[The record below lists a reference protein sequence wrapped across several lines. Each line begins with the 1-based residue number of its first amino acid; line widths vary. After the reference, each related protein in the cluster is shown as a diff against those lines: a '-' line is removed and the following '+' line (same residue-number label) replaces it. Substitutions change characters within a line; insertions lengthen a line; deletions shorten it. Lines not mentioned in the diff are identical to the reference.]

1 MDVSLDYAA
10 PEADLREYLSVFYDF
25 RVNVPQF
32 EDMERADFAQ
42 IRFILKGRGDY
53 RFADGHE
60 QEAPAIALVGPTTG
74 NTRLRIEGPAQA
86 FGAGLLPAGWGA
98 LTGFEASTLVNRAID
113 ATHLFGA
120 SLDGVSDRLRAAETL
135 EEKVVIGSA
144 VIRSLAQRTRD
155 VPLAFTRQVDDWLA
169 SSLSPDVTA
178 LVDALGLSRRQ
189 VERQCKKLYGAPPKM
204 LARKYRALRAAIT
217 LARGE
222 ADMEDL
228 IGESFYDQSH
238 FIREIK
244 QFTGVTPKKFHD
256 DLPTLAKLTLKR
268 ADLAGQVEPIIY
280 QT

>member
-10 PEADLREYLSVFYDF
+10 PDADLREYLSVFYDF
-25 RVNVPQF
+25 KFHGSYF

-42 IRFILKGRGDY
+42 IRFLLAGKGAY

-60 QEAPAIALVGPTTG
+60 QDSPAIAIVGPTTG
-74 NTRLRIEGPAQA
+74 NTRVRLHGPGAL
-86 FGAGLLPAGWGA
+86 FGVGLLPAGWGA
-98 LTGFEASTLVNRAID
+98 MMGFEASTLVNRAID
-113 ATHLFGA
+113 ATHLFGPA
-120 SLDGVSDRLRAAETL
+120 LYAVIEQLRAATTL
-135 EEKVVIGSA
+135 EEKVVIGNA
-144 VIRSLAQRTRD
+144 MVRGLAEGITD
-155 VPLAFTRQVDDWLA
+155 APLAFTRVVDAWLA
-169 SSLSPDVTA
+169 DSLSPDVTE
-178 LVDALGLSRRQ
+178 LVAAVGLSRRQ
-189 VERQCKKLYGAPPKM
+189 VERQCKRLYGAPPKM

-222 ADMEDL
+222 SNMDDL

-256 DLPTLAKLTLKR
+256 ELPTLAKLTLKR
-268 ADLAGQVEPIIY
+268 AELAGQVEPIIY

>member
-25 RVNVPQF
+25 KVNGPHF

-53 RFADGHE
+53 QFADGHE
-60 QEAPAIALVGPTTG
+60 QEAPTIALVGPTTG
-74 NTRLRIEGPAQA
+74 NTRLRIEGPAHA

-113 ATHLFGA
+113 ATHLFGH
-120 SLDGVSDRLRAAETL
+120 SLDGVLDRLRAAETL
-135 EEKVVIGSA
+135 DEKVVIGSA

-155 VPLAFTRQVDDWLA
+155 VPLAFTRRVDDWLA
-169 SSLSPDVTA
+169 SSLSPDVTE
-178 LVDALGLSRRQ
+178 LVDSLGLSRRQ
-189 VERQCKKLYGAPPKM
+189 VERQCKRLYGAPPKM